1 MNFTLILLLVYA
13 AGLVF
18 LGLWIGRRVKDSSSF
33 FVAGRRLSPWLL
45 GATILAANIGA
56 GSTVG
61 AAGLGYENGLAA
73 WWWVGSAAIGTAI
86 LGLWIGPRIWKI
98 ASERGLYTVGDYLEL
113 RYGPSVRIV
122 VAGLMW
128 IATLAILAGQLIA
141 AAWILDVVA
150 GIPKPLGCLIA
161 GVVMTAYFTAGGLLT
176 SAWVNLVQLVV
187 LLAGLLLTLPIALR
201 GVGGWDGIVAA
212 AQSAGPDYLG
222 FASGGS
228 SGWMYLFLLAP
239 AFIVSPGLIQ
249 KVYGGRDIRAVR
261 TGVVISAVALGL
273 FAIVP
278 PLFGMIA
285 RAVDPALAN
294 PELALPIVFTQAL
307 PPALGA
313 LALAAVF
320 SAEISSADAILFML
334 STSASE
340 DIYKRFVR
348 PDASDRQV
356 LRMARMAAVAGG
368 GLGVAL
374 AIALPSVIGSL
385 SVFYTLLS
393 VSLFVPI
400 VAGLYTRK
408 PGTPAAL
415 AAMAGGMA
423 GVAAVR
429 LGALPAGAW
438 ITTYTVGLAAAAVCF
453 LAGTLLSSGRTRS
466 SPPPAPAPPR
476 D

>member
-1 MNFTLILLLVYA
+1 MNFTLVLLLVYA
-13 AGLVF
+13 AGLIF
-18 LGLWIGRRVKDSSSF
+18 LGLWIGRRVQDTASF

-61 AAGLGYENGLAA
+61 AAGLGYQNGLAA

-98 ASERGLYTVGDYLEL
+98 AAERGLYTVGDYLEL
-113 RYGPSVRIV
+113 RYGPSVRVV

-150 GIPKPLGCLIA
+150 GVPKPVGCLIA
-161 GVVMTAYFTAGGLLT
+161 GVVMTLYFAAGGLLT

-187 LLAGLLLTLPIALR
+187 LLAGLLLTLPIALH
-201 GVGGWDGIVAA
+201 GVGGWDGIVEAA
-212 AQSAGPDYLG
+212 RTAGPDYLG
-222 FASGGS
+222 FTSGGS
-228 SGWMYLFLLAP
+228 SGWMYLFLLVP
-239 AFIVSPGLIQ
+239 AFIISPGLLQ
-249 KVYGGRDIRAVR
+249 KVYGARDARTVR
-261 TGVVISAVALGL
+261 IGVIVSAVALGL

-278 PLFGMIA
+278 PLFGLIA
-285 RAVDPALAN
+285 RAVDPTLAN
-294 PELALPIVFTQAL
+294 PELALPIVLTQTL

-334 STSASE
+334 STSLSE

-356 LRMARMAAVAGG
+356 LRMARIAAVGG
-368 GLGVAL
+368 GGFGVAL

-385 SVFYTLLS
+385 SVFYTLMS

-400 VAGLYTRK
+400 VAGLYTRR

-429 LGALPAGAW
+429 LGAVPAAAW
-438 ITTYTVGLAAAAVCF
+438 VTPYTVGLTAAAACF
-453 LAGTLLSSGRTRS
+453 VVGTFLSPARTRS
-466 SPPPAPAPPR
+466 SPPQAPPPPVG
-476 D
+476 

>member
-1 MNFTLILLLVYA
+1 MNFTLVLLLVYA
-13 AGLVF
+13 AGLIF
-18 LGLWIGRRVKDSSSF
+18 LGLWIGRRVQDTASF

-61 AAGLGYENGLAA
+61 AAGLGYQNGLAA

-98 ASERGLYTVGDYLEL
+98 AAERGLYTVGDYLEL
-113 RYGPSVRIV
+113 RYGPSVRVV

-150 GIPKPLGCLIA
+150 GVPKPVGCLIA
-161 GVVMTAYFTAGGLLT
+161 GVVMTLYFAAGGLLT
-176 SAWVNLVQLVV
+176 SAWVNLVQLIV
-187 LLAGLLLTLPIALR
+187 LLAGLLLTLPIALH
-201 GVGGWDGIVAA
+201 GVGGWDGIVEAA
-212 AQSAGPDYLG
+212 RTAGPDYLG
-222 FASGGS
+222 FTSGGS
-228 SGWMYLFLLAP
+228 SGWMYLFLLVP
-239 AFIVSPGLIQ
+239 AFIISPGLLQ
-249 KVYGGRDIRAVR
+249 KVYGARDARAVR
-261 TGVVISAVALGL
+261 IGVIVSAVALGL

-278 PLFGMIA
+278 PLFGLIA
-285 RAVDPALAN
+285 RAVDPALTN
-294 PELALPIVFTQAL
+294 PELALPIVLTQTL

-334 STSASE
+334 STSLSE

-356 LRMARMAAVAGG
+356 LRMARIAAVGG
-368 GLGVAL
+368 GGFGVAL

-385 SVFYTLLS
+385 SVFYTLMS

-400 VAGLYTRK
+400 VAGLYTRR

-429 LGALPAGAW
+429 LGAVPAAAW
-438 ITTYTVGLAAAAVCF
+438 VTPYTVGLTAAAACF
-453 LAGTLLSSGRTRS
+453 VVGTFLSPARTRS
-466 SPPPAPAPPR
+466 SPPQAPPPPVG
-476 D
+476 